1 MNVVL
6 SSSQPA
12 TVESRVG
19 EETVGCS
26 VGSGVGCSV
35 GSGVG
40 CWVGSG
46 VGCSVGSGVGSW
58 VGSGVGRS
66 VGLGLGCLG
75 SMRWLK
81 GGAGEVSSA
90 RAPTGPART
99 ARTTQVAQ
107 ARAVSA
113 APLPRR
119 HPRIIIIL
127 SRIRAVVR
135 LDVIRYALLIVRLI
149 AR

>member
-1 MNVVL
+1 
-6 SSSQPA
+6 
-12 TVESRVG
+12 
-19 EETVGCS
+19 
-26 VGSGVGCSV
+26 
-35 GSGVG
+35 
-40 CWVGSG
+40 
-46 VGCSVGSGVGSW
+46 
-58 VGSGVGRS
+58 
-66 VGLGLGCLG
+66 
-75 SMRWLK
+75 
-81 GGAGEVSSA
+81 
-90 RAPTGPART
+90 
-99 ARTTQVAQ
+99 VAQ